1 MRLFIRDH
9 RTLVAMQI
17 VQLFL
22 VLLIYWLDGYRHFL
36 TGLYSVF
43 VGLVLLTGYL
53 VYRYVSLRQLY
64 RTLSEPMAELDDS
77 IQGLGSGPLP
87 EAVDAL
93 LQSQYGHYQRRIK
106 LAEKARKDH
115 LAFMNQWVHQMKT
128 PLAVIRLTMEEDDP
142 RSASVLEEAERMEK
156 GLETVLYAA
165 RLETFDRDFRV
176 EPVSLKAICE
186 NAIRDNKRLFIG
198 SKVYPDLQVDAG
210 LKVES
215 DSKWLGF
222 LVGQIVTNAVKYSAD
237 SHEKVTFSSLT
248 RGADAV
254 LEIHDRGIG
263 IPPEDIKR
271 VFQPFFTGGNGRK
284 RKFRES
290 TGMGLYFVRE
300 IAERLGH
307 RIELES
313 EPGVGTRVRIVFASH
328 LTSV

>member
-1 MRLFIRDH
+1 MRLFIREH
-9 RTLVAMQI
+9 RPLVLMQI
-17 VQLFL
+17 AQLFL

-43 VGLVLLTGYL
+43 IGLVFLTGYL
-53 VYRYVSLRQLY
+53 VYRYVSHRELY
-64 RTLSEPMAELDDS
+64 RALSDPMASLDDS
-77 IQGLGSGPLP
+77 IQGLGASPLP

-93 LQSQYGHYQRRIK
+93 LQSQYGHYQQRIK

-128 PLAVIRLTMEEDDP
+128 PLSVIRLTLEEDDDP
-142 RSASVLEEAERMEK
+142 RSDSLLEEADRMEK

-186 NAIRDNKRLFIG
+186 NAIRENKRLFIG

-210 LKVES
+210 LLVES
-215 DSKWLGF
+215 DAKWLGF

-237 SHEKVTFSSLT
+237 SHEKVTFTSLT
-248 RGADAV
+248 RGAEAV
-254 LEIHDRGIG
+254 LEIRDRGIG
-263 IPPEDIKR
+263 IPLEDVKR
-271 VFQPFFTGGNGRK
+271 VFQPFFTGDNGRK
-284 RKFRES
+284 LRES
-290 TGMGLYFVRE
+290 TGMGLYFARE

-313 EPGVGTRVRIVFASH
+313 EAGAGTRVRVVFSSY
-328 LTSV
+328 LTTM

>member
-1 MRLFIRDH
+1 MRLFIREH
-9 RTLVAMQI
+9 RPLIFMQI
-17 VQLFL
+17 AQLFL
-22 VLLIYWLDGYRHFL
+22 VLMIYWLDGYRHFL

-43 VGLVLLTGYL
+43 IGLVALTGYL
-53 VYRYVSLRQLY
+53 VYRYQAERRLY

-77 IQGLGSGPLP
+77 IQGLGQGPLP

-93 LQSQYGHYQRRIK
+93 LQSQYGHYQERIK
-106 LAEKARKDH
+106 LTEKARKDH

-128 PLAVIRLTMEEDDP
+128 PLSVIRLTMEQEDDP
-142 RSASVLEEAERMEK
+142 RSASVLEEADRMEK

-176 EPVSLKAICE
+176 ESVSLKTICE

-198 SKVYPDLQVDAG
+198 SKVYPDLQVDPA
-210 LKVES
+210 LLVES
-215 DSKWLGF
+215 DAKWLGF
-222 LVGQIVTNAVKYSAD
+222 LIGQIVTNAVKYSAE
-237 SHEKVTFSSLT
+237 SHEKVTFFSFL
-248 RGADAV
+248 RGSEAV
-254 LEIHDRGIG
+254 LEIRDRGIG

-271 VFQPFFTGGNGRK
+271 VFQPFFTGDNG

-290 TGMGLYFVRE
+290 TGMGLYFARE

-313 EPGVGTRVRIVFASH
+313 EPGTGTHVRIVFISY
-328 LTSV
+328 LTTV